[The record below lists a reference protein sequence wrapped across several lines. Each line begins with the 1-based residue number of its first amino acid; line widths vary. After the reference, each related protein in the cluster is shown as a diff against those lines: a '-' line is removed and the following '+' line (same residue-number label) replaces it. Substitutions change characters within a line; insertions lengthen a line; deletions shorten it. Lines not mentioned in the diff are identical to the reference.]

1 MKTLLSMKLVLVVFA
16 AAATPAC
23 TGTLNAL
30 TIDSKSAAEFGSPL
44 EGAVSCA
51 AMLELAAVANAPGLA
66 GVANASTSQQYEA
79 ALGAAFDQADAQ
91 GLDVEPGSPLDDL
104 DIALA
109 YRHNARDELNR
120 TLGLS
125 SRDTAQDA
133 TVASMVAS
141 IKASYAENGITGDNV
156 LTLLS
161 KTVER
166 CRSDA
171 DSLS

>member
-1 MKTLLSMKLVLVVFA
+1 MKTGLLAKCVLVVFA
-16 AAATPAC
+16 AAATSAC
-23 TGTLNAL
+23 TGTLSAL

-51 AMLELAAVANAPGLA
+51 AMLELAAVASAPGLA
-66 GVANASTSQQYEA
+66 GVANASTPQQYEA
-79 ALGAAFDQADAQ
+79 ALGAAFDQADSE
-91 GLDVEPGSPLDDL
+91 GIEVEPGSPLDDL

-109 YRHNARDELNR
+109 YRLNARDELLR
-120 TLGLS
+120 TLGSTS
-125 SRDTAQDA
+125 SATAQDA
-133 TVASMVAS
+133 TVSSMVSS

-166 CRSDA
+166 CRADA
-171 DSLS
+171 DGLS